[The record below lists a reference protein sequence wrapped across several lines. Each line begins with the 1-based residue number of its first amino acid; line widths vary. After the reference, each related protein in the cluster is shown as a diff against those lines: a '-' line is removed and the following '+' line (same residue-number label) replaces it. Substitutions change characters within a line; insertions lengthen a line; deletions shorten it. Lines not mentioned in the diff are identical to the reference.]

1 MGGGGWVEVKA
12 KENRVKIFQNLKPS
26 PGCSHLSCSI
36 MLISLVYL
44 AFGEEG
50 KSADMGFL
58 LNCRG
63 LG

>member
-1 MGGGGWVEVKA
+1 MGGGQQAEVKA
-12 KENRVKIFQNLKPS
+12 KNNRVKFFQNPKPS

-44 AFGEEG
+44 AFGKQG
-50 KSADMGFL
+50 KSAERGVL
-58 LNCRG
+58 LECRG